1 MDKQLLIS
9 TGVVENSS
17 GSALCRIRKH
27 EDHLLRTRTRDTFLT
42 KGVNEKGAIV
52 CDFKFAPFS
61 RKEHGSGGEVGLDT
75 VHEF

>member
-1 MDKQLLIS
+1 MKIICS
-9 TGVVENSS
+9 VHGP
-17 GSALCRIRKH
+17 
-27 EDHLLRTRTRDTFLT
+27 RDTFLT

-61 RKEHGSGGEVGLDT
+61 RKEHGSGGEVSFDT